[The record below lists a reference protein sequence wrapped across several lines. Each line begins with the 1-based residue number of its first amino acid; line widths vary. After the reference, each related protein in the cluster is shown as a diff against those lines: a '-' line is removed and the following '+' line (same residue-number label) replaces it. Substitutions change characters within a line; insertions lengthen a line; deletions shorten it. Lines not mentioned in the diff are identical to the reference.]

1 MLEYDTSRIVFF
13 KTMISIAMATYN
25 GGRFIRE
32 QLDSILNQTLSDFEL
47 IITDDNS
54 TDDTLQ
60 ILREYELKDCRIQ
73 VFVNEERLG
82 YLGNFSK
89 AMTCCTGDFIA
100 LCDQDDLWMPTH
112 LEILYRGIGDKS
124 MICGNS
130 ELIDA
135 EGNLIGMS
143 VSERESLDS
152 VPNDSL
158 KVAMRILYNHNTF
171 FGHNMLFR
179 RSLLEIILPFP
190 KGVSYHDTWTSTL
203 SCFMG
208 GFVYTDEIITY
219 YRMHSD
225 NLSLDIRTRK
235 SNLIRWMRVALKG
248 LYGDRV
254 PMIEAI
260 IDRVPDLNECEI
272 QFLIKSKNR
281 FINRL
286 GFWNQ
291 LLNLIYVTRNYKTIF
306 S

>member
-1 MLEYDTSRIVFF
+1 
-13 KTMISIAMATYN
+13 MISIAMATYN
-25 GGRFIRE
+25 GGRFLRE

-47 IITDDNS
+47 VITDDNS
-54 TDDTLQ
+54 SDDTLL
-60 ILREYELKDCRIQ
+60 ILREYERKDRRIH
-73 VFVNEERLG
+73 VFVNEVRLG
-82 YLGNFSK
+82 YLGNFSR
-89 AMTCCTGDFIA
+89 AMSCCKGDFIA
-100 LCDQDDLWMPTH
+100 LCDQDDLWKSNH
-112 LEILYRGIGDKS
+112 LEVLYRGIGEKV

-135 EGNLIGMS
+135 EGTLIGMS
-143 VSERESLDS
+143 VSERESL
-152 VPNDSL
+152 VKFPTDSL
-158 KVAMRILYNHNTF
+158 DVAMRILYNHNTF

-190 KGVSYHDTWTSTL
+190 NGVSYHDTWMSTL

-208 GFVYTDEIITY
+208 GFVYTEEIITY

-225 NLSLDIRTRK
+225 NLSLDIRSRK
-235 SNLIRWMRVALKG
+235 SNLRRWLRVALKG

-260 IDRVPDLNECEI
+260 IDRVPNLKERET
-272 QFLIKSKNR
+272 QFLTKSKCR

-286 GFWNQ
+286 GFRNQ
-291 LLNLIYVTRNYKTIF
+291 LLNLTYVTRNYKTIF